1 MGHARCAPA
10 RAALKYGQ
18 RLQGLMRLESVE
30 GLLFDLDDT
39 ITDFRSASDVA
50 FAGAFGDVA
59 LEHDVPVERM
69 REVYMGLFEEFYTMH
84 LQGHIN
90 LEEFRVYRFSRMFE
104 LLGLP
109 VDERFLDMCVSFEEV
124 YEDSLR
130 TFPGAMETLVE
141 LEQLYP
147 MGLISNGP
155 TDAQWFKVEKFH
167 LDDIFDVVL
176 VSGQIGMAKP
186 DPNIFFVAMAGIRSE
201 PSNTVMVGNSL
212 EHDFK
217 GAMNAGCRFVW
228 ANHLREALPAGWPR
242 PAAVVS
248 SLPELRPLLL

>member
-1 MGHARCAPA
+1 
-10 RAALKYGQ
+10 
-18 RLQGLMRLESVE
+18 MRLPDVE

-50 FAGAFGDVA
+50 FSKAFGDVA
-59 LEHDVPVERM
+59 LEHGVAVERM
-69 REVYMGLFEEFYTMH
+69 RQVYMDLFEEFYTMH
-84 LQGHIN
+84 LQGLIN
-90 LEEFRVYRFSRMFE
+90 LEEFRIYRFSRMFE

-109 VDERFLDMCVSFEEV
+109 VDESFLDMCVSFEEV
-124 YEDSLR
+124 YEGSLQ
-130 TFPGAMETLVE
+130 TFPGAMETLTE
-141 LEQLYP
+141 LEAVYP

-155 TDAQWFKVEKFH
+155 TDAQWFKIEKFH

-186 DPNIFFVAMAGIRSE
+186 DPNIFYVAMAGIRSE

-212 EHDFK
+212 EHDFR

-228 ANHLREALPAGWPR
+228 ADHLGEPLPAGWPQ
-242 PAAVVS
+242 PLAVVN
-248 SLPELRPLLL
+248 SLPELKLLFL

>member
-1 MGHARCAPA
+1 
-10 RAALKYGQ
+10 
-18 RLQGLMRLESVE
+18 MRLPDVQ

-50 FAGAFGDVA
+50 FSKAFGEVA
-59 LEHDVPVERM
+59 LEHGVPIERM
-69 REVYMGLFEEFYTMH
+69 REVYMDLFEEFYTMH
-84 LQGHIN
+84 LQGLIN
-90 LEEFRVYRFSRMFE
+90 LEEFRIYRFSRMFE
-104 LLGLP
+104 LLELP
-109 VDERFLDMCVSFEEV
+109 VDERFLDMCVAFEET
-124 YEDSLR
+124 YEGSLQ
-130 TFPGAMETLVE
+130 TFPGAMEVLTE
-141 LEQLYP
+141 LAAVYP

-155 TDAQWFKVEKFH
+155 TDAQWFKIEKFR

-186 DPNIFFVAMAGIRSE
+186 DPNIFYVAMSGIRSE

-228 ANHLREALPAGWPR
+228 ADHLREPLPESWPQ
-242 PAAVVS
+242 PAAVVN
-248 SLPELRPLLL
+248 SLTELRPLFL